1 MEMDLEKIEKL
12 IEMMRQFDLTELAVR
27 DEGMEFKARRGERS
41 FGPVVAVP
49 ASVSPAIAP
58 QPQPQQAAAAG
69 KEAAGPGNGTAEA
82 GRQAPPEASDAGTV
96 SAPAGM
102 KQITS
107 PIVGTFYRKPSPDSP
122 PYVEVGDEVGPDT
135 VVCIIEAMK
144 VMNEIKAETSGTI
157 RKILVEDAT
166 PVEYGQP
173 LFLIEP
179 R

>member
-1 MEMDLEKIEKL
+1 MDLEKIQKL

-41 FGPVVAVP
+41 FGPVMAVP
-49 ASVSPAIAP
+49 APIAP
-58 QPQPQQAAAAG
+58 AAVQQGAPSGANSAAST
-69 KEAAGPGNGTAEA
+69 GNGASAVEAKAEA
-82 GRQAPPEASDAGTV
+82 EDKKADGGGTPPGLR
-96 SAPAGM
+96 
-102 KQITS
+102 QITS

-122 PYVEVGDEVGPDT
+122 PYVEVGDEVEPDT

-144 VMNEIKAETSGTI
+144 VMNEIKAEVAGTV
-157 RKILVEDAT
+157 RKILVEDAS

-179 R
+179 Q